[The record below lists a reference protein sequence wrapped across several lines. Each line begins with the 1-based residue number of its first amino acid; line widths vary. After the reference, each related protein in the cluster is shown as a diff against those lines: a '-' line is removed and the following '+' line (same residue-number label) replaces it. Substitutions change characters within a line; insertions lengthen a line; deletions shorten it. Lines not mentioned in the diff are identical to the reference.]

1 MLIGI
6 IGLGM
11 LLGIVA
17 GAMALFA
24 GHSILIALLLYSSIG
39 NLFVLVTI
47 LAMAAVSTFQGRS
60 HGQHS
65 Y

>member
-1 MLIGI
+1 MIGI
-6 IGLGM
+6 MCLGM

-17 GAMALFA
+17 GAIALFA
-24 GHSILIALLLYSSIG
+24 GHSILMALLLYSSIG
-39 NLFVLVTI
+39 TLFVLLTI
-47 LAMAAVSTFQGRS
+47 LMLAAVSGLQRHN